1 MKIILALI
9 AGISFVLAI
18 EHVDYSNNTSHASGN
33 LRQKVSINLEID
45 YQIFGYF

>member
-1 MKIILALI
+1 MKILLALI

-18 EHVDYSNNTSHASGN
+18 DYSNNTSHATGN

-45 YQIFGYF
+45 YQIQ